1 MFGRSCWT
9 GFSPKFMLERITTF
23 LKESR
28 IELKKVT
35 WPTRQDTIRYT
46 VTVIVI
52 SVAVAFF
59 LGGLDFIFQWILN
72 NFVL

>member
-1 MFGRSCWT
+1 MFN
-9 GFSPKFMLERITTF
+9 RITTF

-35 WPTRQDTIRYT
+35 WPTREEAVRYT
-46 VTVIVI
+46 ATVIVI
-52 SVAVAFF
+52 STTVAMF
-59 LGGLDFIFQWILN
+59 LGGLDFGFRYILN